1 MKGKEDAK
9 AMTEIDFSKVP
20 FDHIVST
27 LNSLR
32 EQGKNEEAEQ
42 FEKGI
47 QFAIQEIEH
56 MIADIKKEL
65 NDKKKKK

>member
-9 AMTEIDFSKVP
+9 AMTETDFSKVP
-20 FDHIVST
+20 FDRIVAT
-27 LNSLR
+27 LNPLR
-32 EQGKNEEAEQ
+32 EQGKSAEAEQ

>member
-1 MKGKEDAK
+1 MKEKEVTK
-9 AMTEIDFSKVP
+9 AMTKTDYSQVP
-20 FDHIVST
+20 FDHIIST

-32 EQGKNEEAEQ
+32 EQGKSEEAEQ

-47 QFAIQEIEH
+47 QFAIQEIEQ

-65 NDKKKKK
+65 KDKEKEK